1 MTIRGVK
8 EMLSILADSLMIA
21 THMGPAQRD
30 LRHNYPSHM
39 TEQMQKRRWYQF
51 AGLRG

>member
-1 MTIRGVK
+1 
-8 EMLSILADSLMIA
+8 MLSILADSLLIA

-39 TEQMQKRRWYQF
+39 TDQIQKRRWYQF

>member
-1 MTIRGVK
+1 MIYGVK
-8 EMLSILADSLMIA
+8 EMLSILADSLLIA
-21 THMGPAQRD
+21 THMGRAQRD

-39 TEQMQKRRWYQF
+39 TDQIQKRRWYQF